1 MKVGT
6 DMGKDIHV
14 SYDKAAKNKPEK
26 SFRVW
31 GSIIRTKSAI
41 SLVSV
46 KIELFSLYPLTL
58 SPLQ

>member
-1 MKVGT
+1 
-6 DMGKDIHV
+6 MGKDVHV
-14 SYDKAAKNKPEK
+14 DYDKAAKNKPEEP
-26 SFRVW
+26 FRVW

-46 KIELFSLYPLTL
+46 KIEVLSLYPLTL